1 MTTTDEKRCSMCK
14 QFKPLEAF
22 HWGGKSKTT
31 RAAACKA
38 CSNKKRGEKDK
49 AERLASKRA
58 REEAALH
65 ISHTICRSCK
75 IAMLP
80 NGDVDNRPWAG
91 DASGCESCGRKGLLG
106 RKLTAKV

>member
-14 QFKPLEAF
+14 QFKKPDQF

-31 RAAACKA
+31 RAAACKT

-49 AERLASKRA
+49 AERLASKQA
-58 REEAALH
+58 REEAARH
-65 ISHTICRSCK
+65 IAHATCRVCF
-75 IAMLP
+75 IAMFP

-91 DASGCESCGRKGLLG
+91 DATMCESCGRKGLLG
-106 RKLTAKV
+106 RMVKS

>member
-1 MTTTDEKRCSMCK
+1 MTTTDEKQCSMCK

-22 HWGGKSKTT
+22 HWGGKRKTT
-31 RAAACKA
+31 RAAACKL

-49 AERLASKRA
+49 AERLASKAA

-65 ISHTICRSCK
+65 IAHAVCLVCT

-80 NGDVDNRPWAG
+80 NGDVDNRPLAG
-91 DASGCESCGRKGLLG
+91 DATMCESCGRKGLLG
-106 RKLTAKV
+106 RMVKL

>member
-1 MTTTDEKRCSMCK
+1 MTTADEKRCSMCK
-14 QFKPLEAF
+14 QFKTPDQF

-38 CSNKKRGEKDK
+38 CSNKKRGDADK
-49 AERLASKRA
+49 AERLARKRA
-58 REEAALH
+58 RQEAALH
-65 ISHTICRSCK
+65 IAHTTCRVCT

-91 DASGCESCGRKGLLG
+91 DASGCVSCGRKGLLG
-106 RKLTAKV
+106 RKVKL